1 MTKLFENLKKDESG
15 ASLIEYVLIAALISI
30 IGITTMVTI
39 SGNLNTLW
47 GRISTAVS
55 SAL

>member
-1 MTKLFENLKKDESG
+1 MTKLFENLRKDESG